1 MANYSALIKV
11 INNQIKANGNQ
22 EITGPVLN
30 AVLQA
35 IVSGMSEG
43 ALFAGIADTT
53 TNPPAYDGNVFYI
66 AIEPGNYS
74 NFGVDVPRGSIGVL
88 HNMGGGNKW
97 DVFPINTYYTID
109 VDTLMQDSPSSDDI
123 DEAIGGFTNLK
134 RAIIAG
140 VPFFGRSASGDNTVA
155 IAQVE
160 QLSANEVRVVMLN
173 TGTIDGSNEPVPII
187 KKIAVNAGQLSL
199 STEAPTSFIG
209 PLSSLGTNEKGSV
222 VGAINEVNTGLKSAV
237 KPYIVD
243 LTDLLAAQ
251 DSESISTAIGGIDN
265 LNGTVQKNQVIFG
278 ILANGT
284 VAVGIRV
291 LGNQTTL
298 TYFVDSVVGLTVNEI
313 IITNTSG
320 TLTKTA
326 NTHAVL
332 TENMVVDNLES
343 DEATLPLSA
352 AQGKVLATD
361 KQDKTDESLQT
372 SDKTVA
378 GAINEVNQAVKTK
391 QDKLKAGTGVE
402 ITSDNTVNVTL
413 DTTEA
418 IEIKKEYNH
427 SYIRKGIARIAETT
441 SQRAVAVYEIVPNSK
456 LRLHIPKNGNSY
468 STTYIYL
475 NNLDDKIGV
484 LPSDGGIEGSETEI
498 NFEFTAENYG
508 FLAVTYTTTDGK
520 PTLSIIIESKYTD
533 VAKVKDLIAQEIDK
547 IKPQLF
553 IDGVDLFLPN
563 KFYAV
568 KNDTLQIFIKS
579 IVKAKDPYIF
589 DVIGKCQVGN
599 MYPRYYVL
607 PKTTANNNIGNT
619 FDVEFVVRN
628 NNLNDIVRK
637 TSQLQVLDFPQSP
650 SSNKNVLCVGASATA
665 GGQWVFELNRRLT
678 GVDGDGTAL
687 NPTGLGLTNISF
699 VGRKTGYSKAIK
711 LEATGGWAVSTYA
724 GKGRQAFR
732 FFVNNVSEINVE
744 DVYRYGTTNFT
755 IAEINVTEGVGNI
768 SCLYSGTV
776 PTLPTSG
783 VLEKVTGSGDAQIEY
798 QSYESEYYNPFY
810 NNETSK
816 LDFTTYANSYCDGSI
831 DYFVWHCG
839 VNGIFGGNDAG
850 VESEINSFKTILRAF
865 HEDFPSSKV
874 IISSVPIGSPTGGFG
889 ANYGTSLTSNYY
901 TFLKQ
906 AMNYARALI
915 ELCAEEEFSPYTYY
929 CPVMEEFDC
938 ENSYPA
944 SETDVNNR
952 VDVKEKLGTNG
963 VHPTDVG
970 YKLVADAMYR
980 TMCYVLSL

>member
-1 MANYSALIKV
+1 M
-11 INNQIKANGNQ
+11 
-22 EITGPVLN
+22 
-30 AVLQA
+30 
-35 IVSGMSEG
+35 
-43 ALFAGIADTT
+43 
-53 TNPPAYDGNVFYI
+53 
-66 AIEPGNYS
+66 
-74 NFGVDVPRGSIGVL
+74 
-88 HNMGGGNKW
+88 
-97 DVFPINTYYTID
+97 
-109 VDTLMQDSPSSDDI
+109 
-123 DEAIGGFTNLK
+123 
-134 RAIIAG
+134 
-140 VPFFGRSASGDNTVA
+140 
-155 IAQVE
+155 
-160 QLSANEVRVVMLN
+160 
-173 TGTIDGSNEPVPII
+173 
-187 KKIAVNAGQLSL
+187 
-199 STEAPTSFIG
+199 
-209 PLSSLGTNEKGSV
+209 
-222 VGAINEVNTGLKSAV
+222 
-237 KPYIVD
+237 
-243 LTDLLAAQ
+243 
-251 DSESISTAIGGIDN
+251 
-265 LNGTVQKNQVIFG
+265 
-278 ILANGT
+278 
-284 VAVGIRV
+284 
-291 LGNQTTL
+291 
-298 TYFVDSVVGLTVNEI
+298 
-313 IITNTSG
+313 
-320 TLTKTA
+320 
-326 NTHAVL
+326 
-332 TENMVVDNLES
+332 
-343 DEATLPLSA
+343 
-352 AQGKVLATD
+352 
-361 KQDKTDESLQT
+361 
-372 SDKTVA
+372 
-378 GAINEVNQAVKTK
+378 
-391 QDKLKAGTGVE
+391 
-402 ITSDNTVNVTL
+402 
-413 DTTEA
+413 
-418 IEIKKEYNH
+418 
-427 SYIRKGIARIAETT
+427 
-441 SQRAVAVYEIVPNSK
+441 
-456 LRLHIPKNGNSY
+456 
-468 STTYIYL
+468 YL
-475 NNLDDKIGV
+475 NNLDDRLGV

-498 NFEFTAENYG
+498 NIVFTAENYG
-508 FLAVTYTTTDGK
+508 FLAVTYTTADGK
-520 PTLSIIIESKYTD
+520 PTLLIDSGSAE
-533 VAKVKDLIAQEIDK
+533 VKKLIAQEIDK
-547 IKPQLF
+547 VTPQLF

-589 DVIGKCQVGN
+589 DVIGRCQVGN

-607 PKTTANNNIGNT
+607 HKTTANNNIGKT
-619 FDVEFVVRN
+619 FDIEFVVRN
-628 NNLNDIVRK
+628 NNLNDIIRK
-637 TSQLQVLDFPQSP
+637 TSQLQVVDFPQSP
-650 SSNKNVLCVGASATA
+650 SLNKNVLCVGASATA

-699 VGRKTGYSKAIK
+699 VGRKTGVSKAIK

-810 NNETSK
+810 NNETNK

-839 VNGIFGGNDAG
+839 VNGIFGSNDAG

-865 HEDFPSSKV
+865 HEEFPSSKV
-874 IISSVPIGSPTGGFG
+874 IISSIPIGSPTGGFG

-915 ELCAEEEFSPYTYY
+915 ELCADEEFSSYTYY

-944 SETDVNNR
+944 SETNVNNR

-963 VHPTDVG
+963 VHPTDAG